1 MLDKNGREIKTG
13 DIVVITG
20 GFFKADNG
28 RFRVIHSPGDPDWYG
43 KDYCLERCNKNGTP
57 SNSKYRTAFWPIDD
71 HLGSYGATITKAQ
84 EYANEHDEIVIIND
98 RFTDE
103 VMDFIYP
110 D

>member
-13 DIVVITG
+13 DVVIITG

-57 SNSKYRTAFWPIDD
+57 SKSKYRTAFWPIMV
-71 HLGSYGATITKAQ
+71 T
-84 EYANEHDEIVIIND
+84 VND
-98 RFTDE
+98 RFKKIEAKEHNKEHAEIE
-103 VMDFIYP
+103 VVSE
-110 D
+110 